1 MINRLFH
8 TEDFWVYSI
17 IDRLMTEE
25 SLNADE
31 LEKYEEVQD
40 CLNVIIDAI
49 LEKAGH
55 KEKFHYKCYR
65 NIVTQEKN
73 EQIYV
78 SVIYEK
84 RVGYSK
90 YMLIFN
96 FPKLVQI
103 AQLMYYKS
111 LPSSKCEYLS
121 SIDWRLNELLDSEVR
136 TMIRVQ

>member
-8 TEDFWVYSI
+8 IEDFWVYSI
-17 IDRLMTEE
+17 IDSLMTEE

-31 LEKYEEVQD
+31 LEKYNEVQD

-55 KEKFHYKCYR
+55 KEKFHYKRYCKF
-65 NIVTQEKN
+65 VPQERN

-78 SVIYEK
+78 SVIYEL
-84 RVGYSK
+84 RVGFSK
-90 YMLIFN
+90 YVLVFN

-111 LPSSKCEYLS
+111 LSSSKCEYLS
-121 SIDWRLNELLDSEVR
+121 SIEWRLNELLDSEVR
-136 TMIRVQ
+136 TMIKD